1 LQSTGDV
8 AYNETYLNYDF
19 PLNVGGATVALDLNG
34 DGKVDLIS
42 GSVELLSQAA
52 TAAGG
57 GTGGTGGGGTGGTP
71 DFTVSDTPTT
81 GSATA
86 GSSVSTT
93 VSLTPSNGFAQS
105 VSLSC
110 TGLPAGAACAF
121 SPATVS
127 VSGSAAT
134 SALTI
139 TTTGS
144 TAMAT
149 PNGFFNPLAPVGTIL
164 AALSLPLIIR
174 RRGALGSSASNCLLV
189 LVLAGSALLTACGGD
204 HGNGAGSGGSGSG
217 GSGTGGSGTGG
228 TPGTPAGTYSVTIT
242 ATAGTTVHTVAYTLT
257 VT

>member
-1 LQSTGDV
+1 LQSTGAV
-8 AYNETYLNYDF
+8 AYSETYLNYDF

-34 DGKVDLIS
+34 DGKVDLIA

-52 TAAGG
+52 TAGG
-57 GTGGTGGGGTGGTP
+57 GGAGGTGGGGTGGGTP
-71 DFTVSDTPTT
+71 DFTVADTPTT

-86 GSSVSTT
+86 GASVNTT
-93 VSLTPSNGFAQS
+93 VTLTPSNGFAQS

-121 SPATVS
+121 APATVS

-204 HGNGAGSGGSGSG
+204 HGGGAGSGGSGS
-217 GSGTGGSGTGG
+217 GGSGTGG